1 MVVGLDKFREHF
13 AGHEEQYAVI
23 GGSACFLVFEQA
35 GLDFRA
41 TKDIDMVLCV
51 EVVDAAF
58 IERFRVFLDA
68 GGYEARERCNGRKE
82 FYRFHHPSI
91 NGFPHM
97 IELFC
102 RKPDALIIPERD
114 DLARVLVEQEDV
126 SLSAILL
133 NEDYYEALKENRY
146 TIDGITIIDEK
157 ILIPFKARAFIDL
170 SERRKRGE
178 KVKGDDIRKHRND
191 VFRLAQLLPTDALLE
206 ISEPIQKDLAS
217 FLDLI
222 EVEGTLDPK
231 TFNVPLTRDEALT
244 LLRSVYQII

>member
-1 MVVGLDKFREHF
+1 
-13 AGHEEQYAVI
+13 
-23 GGSACFLVFEQA
+23 
-35 GLDFRA
+35 
-41 TKDIDMVLCV
+41 
-51 EVVDAAF
+51 
-58 IERFRVFLDA
+58 
-68 GGYEARERCNGRKE
+68 
-82 FYRFHHPSI
+82 
-91 NGFPHM
+91 M

-133 NEDYYEALKENRY
+133 NEAYYEALKENKY

-178 KVKGDDIRKHRND
+178 KVKGDDIKKHRND

-206 ISEPIQKDLAS
+206 VSEPIKKDLVS

-222 EVEGTLDPK
+222 EAEGTLDPK

-244 LLRSVYQII
+244 LLRSVYQIK